1 MEGIYLKTPELTFPV
16 LYADRY
22 FHTVLL
28 LFSCSGTDNFSE
40 EITMILKR
48 LEARL

>member
-1 MEGIYLKTPELTFPV
+1 MEGIYLKTPALTYPA

-28 LFSCSGTDNFSE
+28 LFSCSGTENYRK
-40 EITMILKR
+40 EIIIILKR
-48 LEARL
+48 L